1 MSLSPQ
7 ECAVPKSTVRKKK
20 VYTAPTDLRPQAAA
34 AAAAKKPSP
43 TWIPVTAVSLI
54 VFAIAY
60 LVLYYLTKQFYDLPD
75 AFSFL
80 AELQYW
86 NLAIGFG
93 AMIAALILLS
103 KWR

>member
-1 MSLSPQ
+1 M
-7 ECAVPKSTVRKKK
+7 PKSTVRKKK
-20 VYTAPTDLRPQAAA
+20 VYTPPAELRPQTAAA
-34 AAAAKKPSP
+34 ARKPSP
-43 TWIPVTAVSLI
+43 TWLPATAVSLI

-60 LVLYYLTKQFYDLPD
+60 LTVYYLTGQWFDLGTS
-75 AFSFL
+75 FSFL
-80 AELQYW
+80 ADLSYW